1 MAEFDVD
8 TISIG
13 SALSLSTIA
22 PSKAA
27 LTITSDGGLAI
38 ASSSSDTNHSVP
50 LDDALDS
57 WTIAMGVHPALND
70 MVVNGLLR
78 DANSEDEGQRFRAAC
93 HELLP
98 KAKRILMQNDPSE
111 RIREVVT
118 RILAYEEE
126 NK

>member
-1 MAEFDVD
+1 MAEFDLD
-8 TISIG
+8 TLGVGGTLGIG
-13 SALSLSTIA
+13 TIA

-27 LTITSDGGLAI
+27 LTITSDGGIAI
-38 ASSSSDTNHSVP
+38 SSSSGPDYSVP
-50 LDDALDS
+50 LGDAFDS

-70 MVVNGLLR
+70 MAVNGLLR
-78 DANSEDEGQRFRAAC
+78 DADSVDEGQRFRAAC
-93 HELLP
+93 HVLLP
-98 KAKRILMQNDPSE
+98 KAKRIMMQNDPSE